1 MKNAV
6 VSRIDPVDA
15 VKVNLVVWSGLRIKN
30 SEDED
35 DDDEDFSNEM
45 SQEMFDW
52 ITSDRYSQ
60 TQVASGVMQRYAK
73 NNPAK
78 AVSQL
83 CTAISKWTQDYLR

>member
-1 MKNAV
+1 MKSAAV
-6 VSRIDPVDA
+6 SQIAPVDA
-15 VKVNLVVWSGLRIKN
+15 VKVNLVDRTGLRIN
-30 SEDED
+30 HLED

-52 ITSDRYSQ
+52 ITSDTYSQ